1 MGSWNGTC
9 MISNLP
15 IRYRD
20 RIKLVI
26 LYSPYT
32 DVHRLT
38 NTSGHCYTTDL
49 LRPAFYPISG
59 VYNDY
64 GGIEEINKD
73 WSYDFIT
80 KVLKKNFKSI
90 EVEKKIVDDYL
101 LEDFIFG
108 IERGSLKVMLDEDGE
123 IYDYSRFSYVMIRED
138 IWDGIV
144 TNQINYK
151 TYWNDQDENDEK
163 GNRIFYIDA
172 KTFCDRKIEKSLGVV
187 EKLKG
192 LGIDDFI
199 PHSDMFFHFDDR
211 PYDISEHITYFV
223 DNIQNN
229 EQIRKDYTELMIIR
243 TYLNSIRKGWMVQ
256 PGAGSQSDDIKPYL
270 LLCDLIKEISNEFE
284 DYEDE

>member
-1 MGSWNGTC
+1 MGCWNGTC

-15 IRYRD
+15 IRSRD

-38 NTSGHCYTTDL
+38 NTSGYCETTDL
-49 LRPAFYPISG
+49 LRPAFHPISG

-64 GGIEEINKD
+64 GGIEEIDKD

-90 EVEKKIVDDYL
+90 EVETQIVDDYL

-123 IYDYSRFSYVMIRED
+123 IYDYSRFSYVIIRED
-138 IWDGIV
+138 IWNGII

-151 TYWNDQDENDEK
+151 TYWNDQDEKDEN
-163 GNRIFYIDA
+163 GDRIYYVDTKTYCDRGIETSLGIVQRWKNIGIDA
-172 KTFCDRKIEKSLGVV
+172 PPDTL
-187 EKLKG
+187 
-192 LGIDDFI
+192 
-199 PHSDMFFHFDDR
+199 FFHFDNR
-211 PYDISEHITYFV
+211 PYDNSEHVTYFL
-223 DNIQNN
+223 DKIQNN
-229 EQIRKDYTELMIIR
+229 EQIRKDYTELTIIR

-256 PGAGSQSDDIKPYL
+256 PGAGSQNDDIKPYL
-270 LLCDLIKEISNEFE
+270 LLCDLIKEISKEFE